1 MTLSIRE
8 KQVGI
13 RLVFAWCVFAL
24 AVFLTREARAELL
37 SEAEVKERI
46 EKEVEDMKKSMG
58 SVESYS
64 FEKIRS
70 ELDMKMTEMTE
81 HSSAIQIG
89 MCTTENDLWNNYL
102 GNMILIRAYFPF
114 LFEKSLAEFRLT
126 KEDIASVQ
134 RTLAEAEKKIDEG
147 CSVRLK
153 KIRSIKNLKKDTQ
166 ATINLMMNKW
176 KETFIEA
183 AIFENK
189 HGN

>member
-13 RLVFAWCVFAL
+13 RLVFACCVFVL

-46 EKEVEDMKKSMG
+46 EKEVEEVKKSIG

-70 ELDMKMTEMTE
+70 ELDKEMAEMREMAEMTE
-81 HSSAIQIG
+81 HSSATPIG

-114 LFEKSLAEFRLT
+114 LFEKSLESARLT

-134 RTLAEAEKKIDEG
+134 RTLA
-147 CSVRLK
+147 
-153 KIRSIKNLKKDTQ
+153 
-166 ATINLMMNKW
+166 
-176 KETFIEA
+176 
-183 AIFENK
+183 
-189 HGN
+189 